1 MAKARLLSIFALAAA
16 LSGCIRND
24 IPYPVIPASITAMD
38 VEGALSVGIDEQNS
52 RVSITLDEMTDIRN
66 VNIKSVSFNE
76 ESVKPSW
83 DITGV
88 HDLSKKLKLTLT
100 TYQDYVWEIRTEQ
113 PVERYLN
120 VAGQIGSARI
130 DAVNHRAIV
139 DVPESADVTA
149 LDIVS
154 IKLGPRKISSYSPD
168 PSSIH
173 DLSEGAEITLSYH
186 DVKEVWHLYA
196 EVLEEKVRMT
206 GVDAWTRHAWISGQ
220 GEEGKSCGIRIRPE
234 DSDSWTEIPA
244 ESTQG
249 GSFTVCA
256 EGLQPRSSYI
266 VKAYCGQDESNE
278 STFVT
283 DTDRQLPN
291 SGFETW
297 SNAESSKYCS
307 FYDPASSDPDLQQ
320 KWWCSGNKGSTTVGS
335 SYTITMPDLNDK
347 VAGNS
352 SIKLA
357 SAYVIIKFAAGNV
370 FSGEFSR
377 TIGTSGGVIRLGR
390 PFEQRPLALRL
401 SLKYNSGIITQ
412 KTLSDKPDGDPV
424 KVGDNDRGVVWIALG
439 DWDYRRYGGT
449 EQCPLEVNTTD
460 KSTFFDRNSENVIAY
475 GELILDK
482 STDGW
487 IRVDIPLEYHTLTRK
502 PTHIVVSAAAS
513 LLGDYFTGSADSVMW
528 LDALELVY

>member
-154 IKLGPRKISSYSPD
+154 IKLGPREISSYSPD

-196 EVLEEKVRMT
+196 EVL
-206 GVDAWTRHAWISGQ
+206 
-220 GEEGKSCGIRIRPE
+220 
-234 DSDSWTEIPA
+234 
-244 ESTQG
+244 
-249 GSFTVCA
+249 
-256 EGLQPRSSYI
+256 
-266 VKAYCGQDESNE
+266 
-278 STFVT
+278 
-283 DTDRQLPN
+283 
-291 SGFETW
+291 
-297 SNAESSKYCS
+297 
-307 FYDPASSDPDLQQ
+307 
-320 KWWCSGNKGSTTVGS
+320 
-335 SYTITMPDLNDK
+335 
-347 VAGNS
+347 
-352 SIKLA
+352 
-357 SAYVIIKFAAGNV
+357 
-370 FSGEFSR
+370 
-377 TIGTSGGVIRLGR
+377 
-390 PFEQRPLALRL
+390 
-401 SLKYNSGIITQ
+401 
-412 KTLSDKPDGDPV
+412 
-424 KVGDNDRGVVWIALG
+424 
-439 DWDYRRYGGT
+439 
-449 EQCPLEVNTTD
+449 
-460 KSTFFDRNSENVIAY
+460 
-475 GELILDK
+475 
-482 STDGW
+482 
-487 IRVDIPLEYHTLTRK
+487 
-502 PTHIVVSAAAS
+502 
-513 LLGDYFTGSADSVMW
+513 
-528 LDALELVY
+528 